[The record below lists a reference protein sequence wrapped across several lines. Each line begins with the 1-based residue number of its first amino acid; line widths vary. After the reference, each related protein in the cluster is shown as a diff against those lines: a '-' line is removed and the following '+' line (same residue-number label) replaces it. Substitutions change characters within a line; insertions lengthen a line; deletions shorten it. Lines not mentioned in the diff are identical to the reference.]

1 MKKIL
6 IAIAFSALAVI
17 GFTSCNDDD
26 DINSEDREW
35 LELNTNWYQEQL
47 NRKNPDGT
55 PYFSYVRPAWF
66 PESNV
71 LIHYFN
77 DRSKTEGNLQ
87 PLLTST
93 VTVKYKGQLYD
104 GTVFDST
111 ATTGSDTVRSFQL
124 SNLILGW
131 KLALT
136 QMHVGDSV
144 EIIIPYPEGYGATS
158 SSSIRAYSTLRFGM
172 KLVETTYE
180 LP

>member
-1 MKKIL
+1 MKKLL
-6 IAIAFSALAVI
+6 ITIALAAAVCL

-26 DINSEDREW
+26 NNESQREW
-35 LELNTNWYQEQL
+35 LKLNTEWYNEQL
-47 NRKNPDGT
+47 ARTNPDGS

-66 PESNV
+66 PQSNV

-77 DRSKTEGNLQ
+77 DRSLTQGNLQ
-87 PLLTST
+87 PLLTSS
-93 VTVKYKGQLYD
+93 VTVKYKGMFYN

-111 ATTGSDTVRSFQL
+111 AATGSDSVRTFAL

-144 EIIIPYPEGYGATS
+144 EIIIPYPEGYGNTA
-158 SSSIRAYSTLRFGM
+158 SSSIPAFSTLRFGM
-172 KLVETTYE
+172 KLVGTTYE

>member
-6 IAIAFSALAVI
+6 ISIALAALATV

-26 DINSEDREW
+26 DTSSSDREW
-35 LELNTNWYQEQL
+35 LELNNNWYVEQL
-47 NRKNPDGT
+47 NRKNADGT

-66 PESNV
+66 PQSNV

-77 DRSKTEGNLQ
+77 DRSLTQGNLQ

-111 ATTGSDTVRSFQL
+111 ATTGSDTVRNL
-124 SNLILGW
+124 SVSDLILGW

-144 EIIIPYPEGYGATS
+144 ELVIPYSEGYGNTA
-158 SSSIRAYSTLRFGM
+158 SSSIRAYSTLRFGL
-172 KLVETTYE
+172 KLVGTTYE

>member
-6 IAIAFSALAVI
+6 LTIALAVAACV

-26 DINSEDREW
+26 NTTSETREW

-55 PYFSYVRPAWF
+55 PYFSYVRPEWF
-66 PESNV
+66 PQSNV

-77 DRSKTEGNLQ
+77 DRSLTQGNLQ

-111 ATTGSDTVRSFQL
+111 AATGPDTVRSFSL
-124 SNLILGW
+124 SDLILGW

-144 EIIIPYPEGYGATS
+144 EIIIPYPEGYGITS
-158 SSSIRAYSTLRFGM
+158 SSSIRGYSTLRFGM
-172 KLVETTYE
+172 KLVSTTYE